1 MVSCPCG
8 LYRSIEHAHKY
19 WEMSRSAATRA
30 DSQIGPRDR
39 NVEREREGEGKRGK
53 EREGETGREGGGVQ
67 ESCTCRVSSA
77 GVVNRTTTEN
87 FNYNKKNK

>member
-1 MVSCPCG
+1 MWPMVSCPCG

-39 NVEREREGEGKRGK
+39 NVEREREGEG
-53 EREGETGREGGGVQ
+53 ERGREGGGVQ